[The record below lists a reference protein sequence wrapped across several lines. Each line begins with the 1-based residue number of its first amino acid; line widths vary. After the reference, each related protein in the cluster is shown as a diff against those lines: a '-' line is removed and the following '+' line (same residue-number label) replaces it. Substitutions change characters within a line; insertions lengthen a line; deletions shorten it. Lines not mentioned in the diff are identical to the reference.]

1 MWVEYYQI
9 GSAILKEKKLKYLVI
24 ENEDSNIIIATNIY
38 SYIICLKGKPTCKL
52 GVMKVHLN
60 ALSEFINKA
69 LEPYKELLMPKE
81 E

>member
-52 GVMKVHLN
+52 GMMKVHLN

-69 LEPYKELLMPKE
+69 LEPYKELFMPKE

>member
-1 MWVEYYQI
+1 MWLEYYQI

-52 GVMKVHLN
+52 GMMKVHLN

>member
-24 ENEDSNIIIATNIY
+24 ENEDSSIIIATNIY

-52 GVMKVHLN
+52 GMMKVHLN

>member
-52 GVMKVHLN
+52 GMMKVHLN

>member
-52 GVMKVHLN
+52 GMMKVHLN

-69 LEPYKELLMPKE
+69 HEPYKELLMPKE

>member
-52 GVMKVHLN
+52 GMMKVHLN
-60 ALSEFINKA
+60 ALSEFNKA

>member
-24 ENEDSNIIIATNIY
+24 ENENSNIIIATNIY

-52 GVMKVHLN
+52 GMMKVHLN

>member
-24 ENEDSNIIIATNIY
+24 ENEDSNIIIAINIY

-52 GVMKVHLN
+52 GMMKVHLN